1 MPHAAL
7 LGLIIILPIMPAV
20 MSTVMPTVIVTT
32 IVGGAIVNA
41 STVVIISVPW
51 IAVAAVVI
59 AVPVRCTTESDAEAL
74 CLRLVWAHS
83 QQSENRQYKEGVF
96 FIAVQLSA
104 LKTEALPFLFDLS

>member
-83 QQSENRQYKEGVF
+83 QQSENRQYKEGEF
-96 FIAVQLSA
+96 FHSC
-104 LKTEALPFLFDLS
+104 TTFST